1 MNDECLSLTWNNHG
15 ATYRQT
21 LSILREENTLT
32 DVTLACDGQKF
43 AAHKLVL
50 VTCSDYFRTILG
62 DIPCQHPIVYM
73 RGVAAR
79 EMQAL
84 IDFMYTG
91 QTDIPQKE
99 VPTLL
104 ATAEA
109 LQIKGLGV
117 FTASEDSDSAKIN
130 PSRRER
136 SSGPKKRRFESSV
149 VLNGSNE
156 EVSRSSSSRSTSSKD
171 DNFLEN
177 LYSHH
182 YALMSSPKRRKTD
195 DKMAPKTSEYVG
207 KSHTPTYFEK
217 PAPKETSSSLTT
229 KDSCQNNSSLSHNV
243 LGDFLHH
250 RQPGTSTPLSST
262 SPIPTYTS
270 SSPPPQTLPE
280 QLCKDPLTSHSTE
293 TAKQRMSERRPTRSP
308 SSQQPLH
315 DPRPEAKTASPRAL
329 NYSLAGLGAS
339 KEEFGAG
346 SLGHMFDESNSGLAE
361 TPEKLMKAEIKE
373 EALDFSSTT
382 LSENLHGDSVS
393 STLSANNIEEETRM
407 YLDAFAR
414 SANLSRQPTTEET
427 LETSSADGRPFV
439 CPICQKCF
447 AKAAILKRHHL
458 AHFRPYVC
466 HLCTRS
472 FTRRE
477 VLAEHLLEHNGADL
491 RMPCPVCSMTIKRK
505 RNLQA
510 HIKVK
515 HPEYYRE
522 KTANR
527 QAMC

>member
-1 MNDECLSLTWNNHG
+1 MDDECLSLTWNNHG
-15 ATYRQT
+15 ATYRHT

-104 ATAEA
+104 STAEA

-117 FTASEDSDSAKIN
+117 FTASEYSVAERVN
-130 PSRRER
+130 PPRKEKCL
-136 SSGPKKRRFESSV
+136 GTKKRRFESPV

-156 EVSRSSSSRSTSSKD
+156 ESVRGGSSKHSVSKD

-182 YALMSSPKRRKTD
+182 YALASSPKRRKTEE
-195 DKMAPKTSEYVG
+195 KTVHKTPEYVG
-207 KSHTPTYFEK
+207 KSPTTPFFEK
-217 PAPKETSSSLTT
+217 SSPKETSAHTT
-229 KDSCQNNSSLSHNV
+229 KDSCQNNASSLPSSV
-243 LGDFLHH
+243 LSDLVHH
-250 RQPGTSTPLSST
+250 RQPDTSTPITST
-262 SPIPTYTS
+262 SPTPTYSS
-270 SSPPPQTLPE
+270 SSPPPPQSLP
-280 QLCKDPLTSHSTE
+280 QQSCKESLSSHRE
-293 TAKQRMSERRPTRSP
+293 TARQRILERHPAQSP

-329 NYSLAGLGAS
+329 NYSLAGLGGS
-339 KEEFGAG
+339 KEEFGIG

-382 LSENLHGDSVS
+382 LSENLHGDSIS
-393 STLSANNIEEETRM
+393 SALNANSIEEETRM

-414 SANLSRQPTTEET
+414 SANLSRQHASDDA
-427 LETSSADGRPFV
+427 LETASVDGRPFM

-515 HPEYYRE
+515 HPDYYRE
-522 KTANR
+522 KIANR

>member
-1 MNDECLSLTWNNHG
+1 MDDECLSLTWNNHG

-104 ATAEA
+104 STAEA

-117 FTASEDSDSAKIN
+117 FSAPEDSDTGRSN
-130 PSRRER
+130 PPRRER
-136 SSGPKKRRFESSV
+136 GSGTKKRRSESSV
-149 VLNGSNE
+149 VLNGSSE
-156 EVSRSSSSRSTSSKD
+156 ENSRSSSSRSALSKD
-171 DNFLEN
+171 ENFVEN
-177 LYSHH
+177 LYSHYH
-182 YALMSSPKRRKTD
+182 ALMTSPKRRKTD
-195 DKMAPKTSEYVG
+195 GKTVLKTPEYVG
-207 KSHTPTYFEK
+207 NSSSNETFEK
-217 PAPKETSSSLTT
+217 SSQKEVSPVSS
-229 KDSCQNNSSLSHNV
+229 KDSCQNDSSAMSSGV
-243 LGDFLHH
+243 LNEFIHK
-250 RQPGTSTPLSST
+250 RQPDTSTHLTSTPTTPS
-262 SPIPTYTS
+262 YTS
-270 SSPPPQTLPE
+270 ATPTTQLQPE
-280 QLCKDPLTSHSTE
+280 QSCKNSVTSHTTDAIE
-293 TAKQRMSERRPTRSP
+293 QRIPERHSTRSS

-315 DPRPEAKTASPRAL
+315 DPRPETKTASPRAL
-329 NYSLAGLGAS
+329 NYSLAGLRGS
-339 KEEFGAG
+339 NEDFGVG
-346 SLGHMFDESNSGLAE
+346 SLGHIFDDSNARLAE

-373 EALDFSSTT
+373 EALDFSNTA
-382 LSENLHGDSVS
+382 LSENLQGDSVS
-393 STLSANNIEEETRM
+393 SAISSYSLEEEARM

-414 SANLSRQPTTEET
+414 SANLSRQHTPDDV
-427 LETSSADGRPFV
+427 LETASVDGRPFV

-515 HPEYYRE
+515 HPDYYRE
-522 KTANR
+522 RVANR
-527 QAMC
+527 EAMC

>member
-1 MNDECLSLTWNNHG
+1 MEDECLSLTWNNHG

-21 LSILREENTLT
+21 LSVLREENTLT

-62 DIPCQHPIVYM
+62 DVPCQHPIVYM
-73 RGVAAR
+73 RGVAAK

-104 ATAEA
+104 STAEA

-117 FTASEDSDSAKIN
+117 FTSGEEHNSEKN
-130 PSRRER
+130 TPSRREKNY
-136 SSGPKKRRFESSV
+136 GNKKKRSEPLV
-149 VLNGSNE
+149 LLNGSSGESANTAN
-156 EVSRSSSSRSTSSKD
+156 SKSSLAKSD
-171 DNFLEN
+171 QFLEN

-182 YALMSSPKRRKTD
+182 YAFMSSPKRRKTD
-195 DKMAPKTSEYVG
+195 DRTVLKSPEHIPNLGSE
-207 KSHTPTYFEK
+207 KQPLQEIPSSCSKENLQSSATPLNTGLLSDLFQ
-217 PAPKETSSSLTT
+217 PRDQRDQSSSHPPSS
-229 KDSCQNNSSLSHNV
+229 SC
-243 LGDFLHH
+243 
-250 RQPGTSTPLSST
+250 PA
-262 SPIPTYTS
+262 TYTS
-270 SSPPPQTLPE
+270 VVTDSSHEHSLKE
-280 QLCKDPLTSHSTE
+280 SHNAFNSGSE
-293 TAKQRMSERRPTRSP
+293 AAKPRGQGLRPSRSP
-308 SSQQPLH
+308 SGQQPVQ
-315 DPRPEAKTASPRAL
+315 DPRPEAKTTSPRAL
-329 NYSLAGLGAS
+329 NYSLSSLGGS
-339 KEEFGAG
+339 KEDFASSSPGHILDEPNGA
-346 SLGHMFDESNSGLAE
+346 HAD

-373 EALDFSSTT
+373 EALDFSNTA
-382 LSENLHGDSVS
+382 LSENLPNDSLTAALAS
-393 STLSANNIEEETRM
+393 NSIEEETRM

-414 SANLSRQPTTEET
+414 SANLARPLPLEET
-427 LETSSADGRPFV
+427 QESASLDGRPYV

-491 RMPCPVCSMTIKRK
+491 RMPCPVCNMTIKRK

-515 HPEYYRE
+515 HPDYYKQKIASRE
-522 KTANR
+522 SL
-527 QAMC
+527 C